1 MTRALL
7 DAHPDLVRHL
17 DPDATRRC
25 PVPVHYGG
33 STWRCS
39 NSARWQVQGRPQPE
53 CGIHAAR
60 ALRRLLVD
68 VDAGEGGGS

>member
-7 DAHPDLVRHL
+7 EAHPDLVRHL

-39 NSARWQVQGRPQPE
+39 QPARWQVQGQPSPT

-60 ALRRLLVD
+60 TLRRELQD
-68 VDAGEGGGS
+68 ATDAGAGS